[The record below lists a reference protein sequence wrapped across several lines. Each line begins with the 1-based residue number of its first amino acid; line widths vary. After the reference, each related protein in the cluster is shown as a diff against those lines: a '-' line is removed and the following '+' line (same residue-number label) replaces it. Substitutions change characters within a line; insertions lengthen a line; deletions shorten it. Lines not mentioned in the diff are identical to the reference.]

1 MHEHARQQ
9 EGNTVKRLSGLDAGF
24 LYLETSTSFMHV
36 ASLIVL
42 DPSTS
47 PVTWDHQRVRQL
59 FEQRLDQVP
68 PFRRRLVEVPLG
80 LHHPLWV
87 EDPDFNLDWHLRHIE
102 LPAPGGRAELTR
114 LVADLVAIPL
124 DRTRPLW
131 ESWVIE
137 GLADGM
143 CGLLTKVHHSAIDG
157 ASGEELMV
165 ALLDITPDM
174 EPKPGPETPWEPE
187 RVPTDTEML
196 GYGLWSLA
204 QQPALAVRT
213 IRNTVEVALQLR
225 DRYMPAE
232 NPNLPLPL
240 TAPRTSFNHT
250 LTPRR
255 SLGLETVALSRVK
268 AVKNAAGCTVND
280 VVLALCAGALRQWM
294 DDNDEH
300 VDQPLLAMVPVS
312 VRSTDEQGE
321 QGNKVSSAFASL
333 ATTIDD
339 PVERLAAIHES
350 MSTAKE
356 AQELIGADALQN
368 WAEFAAPAVAAQA
381 ARVYTSLHL
390 ADRHRPLFNV
400 VISNV
405 PGPPFPLYVAGA
417 RVVATNPI
425 GPIFDGA
432 GLNIT
437 VMSYEDRLDFGLLA
451 CPDLV
456 DDVQAL
462 ADAVA
467 AALDDL
473 EQALGLNS
481 TDRATSS

>member
-1 MHEHARQQ
+1 M
-9 EGNTVKRLSGLDAGF
+9 KRLSGLDAGF
-24 LYLETSTSFMHV
+24 LYLETPNTFMHV

-47 PVTWDHQRVRQL
+47 PVPWDHQRVREL

-87 EDPDFNLDWHLRHIE
+87 EDPDFNLDWHLRHID
-102 LPAPGGRAELTR
+102 LPAPGGRSELTR

-131 ESWVIE
+131 ESWVIGGLE
-137 GLADGM
+137 GGL
-143 CGLLTKVHHSAIDG
+143 CGLLTKVHHAAIDG

-174 EPKPGPETPWEPE
+174 QPKPAPEVPWEPE

-213 IRNTVEVALQLR
+213 VRNTVEVALKLR
-225 DRYMPAE
+225 DRFAPSETPTPSM
-232 NPNLPLPL
+232 PL
-240 TAPRTSFNHT
+240 TAPRTSFNHA
-250 LTPRR
+250 LTPKR
-255 SLGLETVALSRVK
+255 SLGLETVSLSRVK

-280 VVLALCAGALRQWM
+280 VVLALCAGALRSLL
-294 DDNDEH
+294 DSRDEH
-300 VDQPLLAMVPVS
+300 ADGPLLAMVPVS
-312 VRSTDEQGE
+312 VRSTDEQG
-321 QGNKVSSAFASL
+321 QNGNKVSTAFASL
-333 ATTIDD
+333 ATDIDD
-339 PVERLAAIHES
+339 PAERLAAIHDS
-350 MSTAKE
+350 MATAKQ

-400 VISNV
+400 TISNV

-417 RVVATNPI
+417 EVVATNPI

-437 VMSYEDRLDFGLLA
+437 VMSYLDRLDFGLLA
-451 CPDLV
+451 CPDLI
-456 DDVQAL
+456 DDVQRL
-462 ADAVA
+462 AGWVA
-467 AALDDL
+467 TALDDL
-473 EQALGLNS
+473 EEALGIA
-481 TDRATSS
+481 DTSAGVPGD